1 MLRIWNPDEKYDNS
15 IEKALRKGYYEDLK
29 VFEKDGLYGYVD
41 KNNQIVIHAIYTK
54 AYDFSEGLAQVIK
67 EDENGNWLTIF
78 IDQTGNEIIKFD
90 EYIESNDFSEGLILG
105 RKGEKTVCFD
115 KSGNLVFECETYAEI
130 YPFHDGLARVK
141 KMGKNSS
148 SRLYGFIN
156 KKGEEVI
163 PCQYK
168 FAYDFHDGVA
178 AVGGDSW
185 FYIDTDGAELKDL
198 ERFYF
203 AHSFQDGLALVC
215 DYTYGYQIINKD
227 FEVVVSLSQY
237 KFVDNFELGIAK
249 VMSSKDLYGFI
260 DINGNE
266 IIPCIYKE
274 IGYFN
279 NDGVAKATTYDGEKV
294 EINISDLNLGTLKS
308 SNSNEI
314 ESSDTKQKHN

>member
-15 IEKALRKGYYEDLK
+15 IEKALRKGYYEGLK

-130 YPFHDGLARVK
+130 YPFHDGLAD
-141 KMGKNSS
+141 N
-148 SRLYGFIN
+148 YGSL
-156 KKGEEVI
+156 GT
-163 PCQYK
+163 
-168 FAYDFHDGVA
+168 G
-178 AVGGDSW
+178 

-314 ESSDTKQKHN
+314 ESSDTIQKHN